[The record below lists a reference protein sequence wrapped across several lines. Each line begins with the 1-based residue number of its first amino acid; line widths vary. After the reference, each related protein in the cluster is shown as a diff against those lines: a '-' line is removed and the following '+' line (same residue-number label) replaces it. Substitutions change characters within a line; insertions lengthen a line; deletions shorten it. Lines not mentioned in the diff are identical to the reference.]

1 MEEFQLSK
9 FAKEGAQLLRE
20 VTDEFNRL
28 GIDAA
33 NLPKTFPDDSGKIK
47 LVFVGQYGAGKS
59 SIIKM
64 LTGEDVEIGAAI
76 TTQNFTPYE
85 WHGLEIID
93 TPGIHTELRPDH
105 DEITYEQINRAA
117 LLIFVITNEGFSRR
131 MGEHFRKLV
140 TEQKRAANMV
150 LVVNKMDRT
159 ALGNVPEQQ
168 AVIREDLKKVTEPYD
183 PKALY
188 LSFLDTQSWF
198 DSLEE
203 EDPELKAELVELSG
217 RDVFIANLNRFVA
230 QKGVLQKINL
240 PLNTIAAE
248 IVKVAGN
255 ASETAGKDADAVAE
269 IERKRKGIFDDDK
282 AACLDDVNILITNFK
297 GDIKTYG
304 REVADDVLAQKSE
317 EAAEKVIGSAKERI
331 KKIAADYAAEI
342 ETCTKNFVDKTEADI
357 KAYDGSTFA
366 QKVNA
371 NLQSRF
377 AAQDSDNS
385 GVGALAVGGGGL
397 AAGLALAE
405 HGSQLA
411 QFAMPAVTPLGEF
424 VGSFVQVS
432 VSTLLAEDAGIFST
446 FIASQASYII
456 KGLPIF
462 QTELTFSQRLASFV
476 AGNARLLGAGL
487 AVVGMV
493 FSIWMTH
500 RDGEKAKER
509 EKARQAAREGIIANF
524 DEAAEKIGGQMLDS
538 VNRWMT
544 EKIDPIIA
552 TFDEKVNEIESA
564 KANDKIRSEKL
575 SALLKRTN
583 ALKDA
588 IQACQM

>member
-9 FAKEGAQLLRE
+9 FAKEGEQLLRE

-33 NLPKTFPDDSGKIK
+33 NLPKIFPDDSGKIK
-47 LVFVGQYGAGKS
+47 LVFVGQYSAGKS

-85 WHGLEIID
+85 WNGLEIID

-105 DEITYEQINRAA
+105 DEITYEQINHAA

-131 MGEHFRKLV
+131 MGEHFCNLV
-140 TEQKRAANMV
+140 TEQKRAANMI

-168 AVIREDLKKVTEPYD
+168 KIIREDLKKVTEPYD
-183 PKALY
+183 LKALY

-203 EDPELKAELVELSG
+203 KDPELKAELVELSG
-217 RDVFIANLNRFVA
+217 RDIFIANLNRFVA
-230 QKGVLQKINL
+230 KKGVLQKINL

-255 ASETAGKDADAVAE
+255 ASEGGKDADAVAE

-282 AACLDDVNILITNFK
+282 DACLNDVNILITNFK

-304 REVADDVLAQKSE
+304 REVAEDVLAQKSE
-317 EAAEKVIGSAKERI
+317 EDAEKVIGAAKERI
-331 KKIAADYAAEI
+331 KKMAADCAAKI

-377 AAQDSDNS
+377 AAQESDSN
-385 GVGALAVGGGGL
+385 GGGAVAIGGGGL
-397 AAGLALAE
+397 AAGFALAE

-432 VSTLLAEDAGIFST
+432 VSTFLAEDAGIFST

-487 AVVGMV
+487 AVAGMV

-509 EKARQAAREGIIANF
+509 EKARQATRESIIANF
-524 DEAAEKIGGQMLDS
+524 DEAAEKIGGQMLGS
-538 VNRWMT
+538 VNKWMT

-564 KANDKIRSEKL
+564 KANDKIKSEKL